1 MYYYLGKAMPQKGFN
16 FLLLKR
22 VESDINFLFS
32 LQHGKRIAFWQ
43 IYPCILNV
51 PITLYACFQTLLS
64 KKPNKTLK
72 VFTHFVFVVKS
83 QPGFFYFKGANV
95 NVKRSQLHLL
105 SLNSYLNLLFV
116 NYKINILQ
124 KTLLLCLITSSS
136 TGTFFIDIVIFNQ
149 TWNHRCLS
157 IG

>member
-1 MYYYLGKAMPQKGFN
+1 MPQKGFN

-116 NYKINILQ
+116 DYKINILQ
-124 KTLLLCLITSSS
+124 KTLLLCLITSS
-136 TGTFFIDIVIFNQ
+136 
-149 TWNHRCLS
+149 
-157 IG
+157 

>member
-1 MYYYLGKAMPQKGFN
+1 MPKKGVN
-16 FLLLKR
+16 ILLLKR

-51 PITLYACFQTLLS
+51 PITLYACFQTLVS

-83 QPGFFYFKGANV
+83 QPGFFYFQGANV
-95 NVKRSQLHLL
+95 NVNVSQLHLL
-105 SLNSYLNLLFV
+105 FLNSYLNQLFV
-116 NYKINILQ
+116 YIIRSIYYKNKPELY
-124 KTLLLCLITSSS
+124 
-136 TGTFFIDIVIFNQ
+136 FIDTAVYSIKLEIMDIFP
-149 TWNHRCLS
+149 
-157 IG
+157 

>member
-1 MYYYLGKAMPQKGFN
+1 MESLLFLSIVLCTYIIYILVYKVAQVSLNRIQKTLYSPEKIFHSSLDFYGALQYFNAIWLLYYYLGKAVPQKGFN

-83 QPGFFYFKGANV
+83 QPGFFYF
-95 NVKRSQLHLL
+95 
-105 SLNSYLNLLFV
+105 
-116 NYKINILQ
+116 
-124 KTLLLCLITSSS
+124 
-136 TGTFFIDIVIFNQ
+136 
-149 TWNHRCLS
+149 
-157 IG
+157 